1 MTEMKAVQ
9 VPHAGGEFQEVSL
22 TVPDPR
28 PEEVRVRVEACGV
41 CHSDAFIKE
50 GAWPGVDYP
59 RVPGHEVAGVVD
71 EVGSEVQDLE
81 PGERVGLGWHGGHC
95 FRCDACRD
103 GDFINCDEGVVTG
116 ADFDGGYA
124 EFVVARPEALARI
137 PDALDP
143 RHAAPLLCA
152 GITSFNAL
160 RNSGATGGDLVA
172 VQGIGGLGHL
182 AVQFSSRMGFETVA
196 ISSSPEKEELALEL
210 GAHGFISSSDQDP
223 AEVLSLE
230 GGADV
235 ILATAPDSRSISEL
249 VDGLGRDGVMMTVAG
264 TDLPLEVAP
273 LELIQ
278 GRKTIQGWP
287 SGDARDS
294 EDTLRFSVLED
305 VRPRI
310 EAFALGDAARAYE
323 AMLEGEVR
331 FRSVLEV
338 A

>member
-9 VPHAGGEFQEVSL
+9 VPHAGGEFQQISL
-22 TVPDPR
+22 TVPEPR
-28 PEEVRVRVEACGV
+28 RGEVRVRVQACGV

-50 GAWPGVDYP
+50 GAWPGVEYP
-59 RVPGHEVAGVVD
+59 RVPGHEIAGVVD
-71 EVGSEVQDLE
+71 EVGSDVQRFE
-81 PGERVGLGWHGGHC
+81 PGDRVGLGWHGGHC
-95 FRCDACRD
+95 FSCAACRD
-103 GDFINCDEGVVTG
+103 GDFINCEEGVVTG

-137 PDALDP
+137 PDALEP

-152 GITSFNAL
+152 GITTFNAL

-182 AVQFSSRMGFETVA
+182 ALQFSSRMGFETVA
-196 ISSSPEKEELALEL
+196 ISSTPGKEELALEL
-210 GAHGFISSSDQDP
+210 GAHGFIDSSERDP
-223 AEVLSLE
+223 AEVLALE

-235 ILATAPDSRSISEL
+235 ILATAPDSRAMSGL
-249 VDGLGRDGVMMTVAG
+249 VGGLGRDGVLMAVAG
-264 TDLPLEVAP
+264 TDLSLEVAP

-278 GRKTIQGWP
+278 GRKTIRGWP

-294 EDTLRFSVLED
+294 EDTLRFCVLED
-305 VRPRI
+305 VRPRV
-310 EAFALGDAARAYE
+310 EAFALDDATRAYE